1 MATFGLIFKQR
12 VRFGVN
18 VSEET
23 LPIGAVELDVS
34 IDETHTAANEITQ
47 HPIEKGA
54 DITDHIR
61 RQPNRLSIRGLVTDH
76 PLIWMGALR
85 NDRSI
90 EAYEKVLEI
99 LNNAELITVVTTLR
113 QYENMALESVEV
125 PRNSSLGY
133 AVEMNLSFREVL
145 TAEVTDPAGTTD
157 YGRQNTRIVA

>member
-1 MATFGLIFKQR
+1 MQEQKQTGHNTTYRRIPAFEFIALTIYFFINLLFAYKYAT
-12 VRFGVN
+12 RF
-18 VSEET
+18 
-23 LPIGAVELDVS
+23 L
-34 IDETHTAANEITQ
+34 
-47 HPIEKGA
+47 
-54 DITDHIR
+54 
-61 RQPNRLSIRGLVTDH
+61 DH

-125 PRNSSLGY
+125 PRNSNLGY